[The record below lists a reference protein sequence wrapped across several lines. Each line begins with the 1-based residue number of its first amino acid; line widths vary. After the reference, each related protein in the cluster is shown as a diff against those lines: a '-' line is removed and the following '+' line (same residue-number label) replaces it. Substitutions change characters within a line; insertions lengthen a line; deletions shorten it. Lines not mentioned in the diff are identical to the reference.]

1 MSPEQFVGVSVAT
14 RAKLGIYARSGLLS
28 LGKDGDFL
36 KLGGGSS
43 K

>member
-1 MSPEQFVGVSVAT
+1 MATLIQCQEHT
-14 RAKLGIYARSGLLS
+14 RAKLGIYAQAGLLS

-36 KLGGGSS
+36 KLGDGST